1 MLDFIMTAFMSL
13 IVAFI
18 MFQFFNFIKNIFSS
32 SFKSKPLEVRPID
45 DLIFEIDS
53 NLNIKIDFK
62 FKLKSIL
69 KELFEI
75 KDRINSLK
83 TKMENTLDYKYLVT
97 EINIKI
103 NYDYEKVKNY
113 YIKQEPVLG
122 SIYYDDLKKELDQ
135 IKEALDRIPK
145 EYFIDELVVYEDVA
159 TNVLANSL
167 TNNANNLKDLLNST
181 LITEEDKILVQKQ
194 LDQINSYLTK
204 QKDTVE
210 NTSIEQI
217 RNDLQ
222 INQKYLDSLEIFWL
236 K

>member
-1 MLDFIMTAFMSL
+1 MLDFIITSFMGLIIAF
-13 IVAFI
+13 V

-32 SFKSKPLEVRPID
+32 SSKSKPFEVRPIE
-45 DLIFEIDS
+45 DLIFDIDS
-53 NLNIKIDFK
+53 NLNIKVDFK
-62 FKLKSIL
+62 AKLKSIL
-69 KELFEI
+69 KELFET

-122 SIYYDDLKKELDQ
+122 SIYYEDLKKELVQ

-145 EYFIDELVVYEDVA
+145 EYFIDELIVYEDVA

-181 LITEEDKILVQKQ
+181 LITEDDKILVQKQ

-204 QKDTVE
+204 QKDTVK

>member
-1 MLDFIMTAFMSL
+1 MLDFIMTAFMAL

-53 NLNIKIDFK
+53 NLNIKVDFK

-69 KELFEI
+69 KELFET

-181 LITEEDKILVQKQ
+181 LITEDDKILVQKQ

-204 QKDTVE
+204 QKDTVK